1 MLEGQPPATT
11 SSAQLNTAELERP
24 KQRILG
30 HKLKTIFDQIRFIK
44 KYFVYV
50 IIFENKMN
58 ILNDLKGLF
67 YRNIIILVNLLR

>member
-1 MLEGQPPATT
+1 MKSFSLKNVEIHARVEASRRRQVTT
-11 SSAQLNTAELERP
+11 SFAQLNTAELQRP

-58 ILNDLKGLF
+58 ILK
-67 YRNIIILVNLLR
+67 

>member
-1 MLEGQPPATT
+1 MLEAAGDNKFC
-11 SSAQLNTAELERP
+11 SAQAAELEWP

-58 ILNDLKGLF
+58 ILKGFKRVILLKYNSF
-67 YRNIIILVNLLR
+67 S